1 MGSVH
6 QKSSHF
12 LPLGTRAAL
21 KPAYFSRVSGPATH
35 VDTLGRLSE
44 SWGRPSQIRLIP
56 SVADQKLA
64 SLAQKREPSRTSI
77 IPAVPLTINFH
88 RPTMW
93 WRLSDSW
100 QRPNREGCLT
110 HSQRTTTSCS
120 HHRWRP
126 RVTRASRVS
135 LFTLLDHMSSAVPG
149 VNRHH
154 ASLTVH

>member
-56 SVADQKLA
+56 SVAVQKLA

-77 IPAVPLTINFH
+77 IPAVPPDH
-88 RPTMW
+88 Q
-93 WRLSDSW
+93 LSS
-100 QRPNREGCLT
+100 T
-110 HSQRTTTSCS
+110 H
-120 HHRWRP
+120 H
-126 RVTRASRVS
+126 VV
-135 LFTLLDHMSSAVPG
+135 
-149 VNRHH
+149 
-154 ASLTVH
+154 ASLRILAATKSGGLSHLSSMNNNFAQSPPLVTLCASCFPSVTFHSSQSHEQRCPLLRDPVQSSYHE